1 MSLLMAQEP
10 SFDIV
15 SKIDKSE
22 LANAITQAMTEISTR
37 FDFKGSKSS
46 IVHDGEFLVLT
57 SDNDIKIKQVIDVL
71 TNKLVKRGIGIR
83 AFDFEGA
90 KIEPATGGTVRMKV
104 KIQNGLEKEHTKEIV
119 KIIKDS
125 KLKVQA
131 AIMGDYVRVSG
142 KKKDDLQQVQ
152 KILRNADL
160 SFDFQFTNY
169 KG

>member
-1 MSLLMAQEP
+1 MAQEP

-22 LANAITQAMTEISTR
+22 LANAIAQAMTEISTR
-37 FDFKGSKSS
+37 FDFKGSKST
-46 IVHDGEFLVLT
+46 IAHEGEFLVLT

-71 TNKLVKRGIGIR
+71 TNKLIKRGIGIK
-83 AFDFEGA
+83 AFDFEGT

-131 AIMGDYVRVSG
+131 TIMGDCVRVSG

-152 KILRNADL
+152 KLLKNADL
-160 SFDFQFTNY
+160 KFDFQFTNY